1 MPLNRKKS
9 RRAKSFK
16 GRGGFIPSVMTG
28 VAQAAP
34 YFMTTA
40 VVAGHRLVEN
50 DKERMALR
58 SIASKGRRPRPGAGT
73 RKRKRATRRRL

>member
-1 MPLNRKKS
+1 MPSNRKKS
-9 RRAKSFK
+9 RKVKSFK

-50 DKERMALR
+50 DKKRMA
-58 SIASKGRRPRPGAGT
+58 SRPGAGT

>member
-1 MPLNRKKS
+1 MPSNRKKS
-9 RRAKSFK
+9 RRAKPFK

-28 VAQAAP
+28 VTQVAP

-50 DKERMALR
+50 DKKRMA
-58 SIASKGRRPRPGAGT
+58 SRRRTPGAGT